1 MIASAKLGYGT
12 KSVNGINQR
21 TRSNSGVAVMK
32 TKKIIMYVG
41 VILAAFAIG
50 VWTPASWFPKVH
62 ATSTSSSQP
71 VATQTSAPSLLAA
84 RQ

>member
-1 MIASAKLGYGT
+1 
-12 KSVNGINQR
+12 
-21 TRSNSGVAVMK
+21 MK

-71 VATQTSAPSLLAA
+71 VATQTSTPSLLAA